1 GEALSHGG
9 AMLAAGIP
17 WFMALFGR
25 DSLIASYQVL
35 PYFPHVAPGVLR
47 TLAQYQG
54 TKINPTNEEQPGK
67 ILHEDRS
74 RDLAAPRNLIPAFPY
89 YGTVDATPLYLMVL
103 AATYRHT
110 GDIALVTELWDTAER
125 ALEWIERYG
134 DCDGDGFLEY
144 QRSTDVGLINQGWKD
159 SWDGIRFRDGMVA
172 RAPIALCEV
181 QGYAYAA
188 RLAMADLYD
197 IVGQAARAR
206 ELRQQAAAL
215 AARFNRDYWLPERDY
230 YALALDGRKKPVDG
244 LASNAGQA
252 LWTGI
257 VAPERAPLVADQLL
271 GP

>member
-1 GEALSHGG
+1 PDYA
-9 AMLAAGIP
+9 
-17 WFMALFGR
+17 
-25 DSLIASYQVL
+25 
-35 PYFPHVAPGVLR
+35 
-47 TLAQYQG
+47 
-54 TKINPTNEEQPGK
+54 
-67 ILHEDRS
+67 
-74 RDLAAPRNLIPAFPY
+74 
-89 YGTVDATPLYLMVL
+89 TVDATPLSLMVL

-271 GP
+271 GPELFSGWGVRPMGHEEGGYNPVGYHPGSVWPHDNSLIAAGLARYGLQTQAGQLIEAQLAATAQLPAYRPPELFAGYGRDEFSFVV